1 MPSPKPHAELRL
13 ERFLPYRL
21 SVLSNR
27 VSQDIARLYSA
38 RFNLS
43 ITEWRV
49 MAVLGHERGL
59 SANTVAERTAMDKVA
74 VSRAVSALMDTCC
87 GAAVMCH
94 PENGGGTATIDLRID
109 YMRPATPNLD
119 IFCRAHCYR
128 MTRRIAFIRGEVF
141 QDDPDKPI
149 AYGTGSF
156 MINANDTA
164 PLSFADKS
172 DLSKD
177 GSV

>member
-74 VSRAVSALMDTCC
+74 VSRAVSALMGKKFLNRQTDPSDARRSSLKLSAKGYGVFDQIVPLALAYERKILAHLAPEAQNTLLAILNTLEAAELAEKL
-87 GAAVMCH
+87 GA
-94 PENGGGTATIDLRID
+94 E
-109 YMRPATPNLD
+109 
-119 IFCRAHCYR
+119 
-128 MTRRIAFIRGEVF
+128 
-141 QDDPDKPI
+141 
-149 AYGTGSF
+149 
-156 MINANDTA
+156 
-164 PLSFADKS
+164 
-172 DLSKD
+172 
-177 GSV
+177 

>member
-49 MAVLGHERGL
+49 MAVLGQQSPL

-74 VSRAVSALMDTCC
+74 VSRAVSGLLHKSFLTRTTDTGDRRRSSLQLSTAGYAVFDEIVPLAL
-87 GAAVMCH
+87 GIEHKILQAL
-94 PENGGGTATIDLRID
+94 PK
-109 YMRPATPNLD
+109 
-119 IFCRAHCYR
+119 
-128 MTRRIAFIRGEVF
+128 AFIP
-141 QDDPDKPI
+141 Q
-149 AYGTGSF
+149 
-156 MINANDTA
+156 
-164 PLSFADKS
+164 
-172 DLSKD
+172 
-177 GSV
+177 

>member
-38 RFNLS
+38 RFNLT

-49 MAVLGHERGL
+49 MAVLGHEGGL

-74 VSRAVSALMDTCC
+74 VSRAVSALMAKKILNRQTD
-87 GAAVMCH
+87 
-94 PENGGGTATIDLRID
+94 
-109 YMRPATPNLD
+109 PADARRSILKLSAKGYGVFDQIVPL
-119 IFCRAHCYR
+119 ALAYE
-128 MTRRIAFIRGEVF
+128 RRILASLEPAEQSQLLAIL
-141 QDDPDKPI
+141 DKLEAAELAEKP
-149 AYGTGSF
+149 
-156 MINANDTA
+156 
-164 PLSFADKS
+164 K
-172 DLSKD
+172 
-177 GSV
+177 VE